1 MIKLRLKKY
10 GQFGN
15 KVALFDHISLMIK
28 LRLKKYG
35 RKGQPCYRIVAMDSR
50 VKRDG
55 KSIEELGFYNPMTD
69 ETHLKF
75 QRIVERL
82 KQGAQPTET
91 VRNIFVRAKIFD
103 QL

>member
-1 MIKLRLKKY
+1 
-10 GQFGN
+10 
-15 KVALFDHISLMIK
+15 MIK

-35 RKGQPCYRIVAMDSR
+35 RKQRPCYRIVAMDSR

-55 KSIEELGFYNPMTD
+55 KAIEELGFYNPLTN

-75 QRIVERL
+75 QTNYPRL

-91 VRNIFVRAKIFD
+91 VRNIFVKAKIFE
-103 QL
+103 QM